1 MITTKSITLKSNA
14 TTSSMVKINDVNKI
28 LPFSYILQCQRIE
41 SGSTYDKIE
50 NLLTNISYNFEI
62 TNVSLMDK
70 NGDDLTLTDDVE
82 YYIETNS
89 NYDRKKLRVCYL
101 NDDKLEEITSN
112 GYGRYDKF
120 QSDKIGTYV
129 ILVEEVKKSINLPL
143 IIFLYVVGVV
153 LIIALITFLII
164 FIKKRKMNI

>member
-1 MITTKSITLKSNA
+1 MPS
-14 TTSSMVKINDVNKI
+14 
-28 LPFSYILQCQRIE
+28 SYILQCQRIE
-41 SGSTYDKIE
+41 SGSTYNKIE

-62 TNVSLMDK
+62 TNFFLMDK
-70 NGDDLTLTDDVE
+70 NCDDLTLTDDVE
-82 YYIETNS
+82 YYIETNF
-89 NYDRKKLRVCYL
+89 NYDRNKLRVCYL

-112 GYGRYDKF
+112 GYGRYVKF

-129 ILVEEVKKSINLPL
+129 ILVEGVKKSINLPL